1 MDIFISYSSKEYS
14 SAKKIKEYLDSN
26 DISCW
31 MAPDSIPEG
40 SNYTKEIPMVI
51 YKAKAFL
58 ILLSENSQ
66 NSPWVDRELE
76 VAIKSNKPI
85 IAYAEKKS
93 KINK

>member
-40 SNYTKEIPMVI
+40 SNYTK
-51 YKAKAFL
+51 
-58 ILLSENSQ
+58 
-66 NSPWVDRELE
+66 
-76 VAIKSNKPI
+76 
-85 IAYAEKKS
+85 
-93 KINK
+93 